1 MLINMKR
8 QLGETELDR
17 AQAENERLK
26 DKIKLYILERTY
38 LQKRQESDES
48 ERKLT
53 MERFK
58 QKLAKVENEKRELTL
73 EYQRLCRGL
82 GLGQC
87 SDLWFS
93 SYDFF
98 TGEADI
104 KYNPMLKSGIVK
116 ARNRVP
122 SRRVKIEP
130 RVVLDDKF
138 LNHTKAKLRDYRYV
152 KRSTK
157 NRKLNSSTRMKLKY
171 YRCSQEYPSPK
182 DPGFKQELV
191 LTALRA
197 IGGKG
202 TLDDV
207 DKWVRKHHSQLYGN
221 GLNRRVLSR
230 ALSRQADS
238 KVLDVERRTKKRRW
252 NIYRIP
258 AMIPCVPPGAPG
270 QSKPSAIR
278 MDKTTGD
285 TRDIPHRNGLSVAV
299 SNHAQKAAPMWT
311 TSLIA
316 PTNNKQSPSASIVRR
331 APQSLMNIP
340 GTNVITAS
348 LSATALSSQ
357 DKLSLENIPQLIAEE
372 TPAQN
377 PSPLTQ
383 VA

>member
-1 MLINMKR
+1 
-8 QLGETELDR
+8 
-17 AQAENERLK
+17 
-26 DKIKLYILERTY
+26 
-38 LQKRQESDES
+38 
-48 ERKLT
+48 

-82 GLGQC
+82 GQC
-87 SDLWFS
+87 SDFWFHP

-98 TGEADI
+98 TGDADL
-104 KYNPMLKSGIVK
+104 NNAMLKNGIVN

-130 RVVLDDKF
+130 HVVLDTKL
-138 LNHTKAKLRDYRYV
+138 LNHKKATMRDY
-152 KRSTK
+152 
-157 NRKLNSSTRMKLKY
+157 
-171 YRCSQEYPSPK
+171 SQEYPSPK

-207 DKWVRKHHSQLYGN
+207 DKWVRKHHRQLYGD

-230 ALSRQADS
+230 ALSRQAES
-238 KVLDVERRTKKRRW
+238 KVLNVERRTKNRRW

-258 AMIPCVPPGAPG
+258 GMIPCGRAG
-270 QSKPSAIR
+270 QRKPSPVR
-278 MDKTTGD
+278 KHKTNGD
-285 TRDIPHRNGLSVAV
+285 TRDIPYQNVPFAV
-299 SNHAQKAAPMWT
+299 LSNHAKKASPKWT
-311 TSLIA
+311 TSLIV
-316 PTNNKQSPSASIVRR
+316 PTNNNNKQSPSASIVRR
-331 APQSLMNIP
+331 PAQSLMNIP
-340 GTNVITAS
+340 VTNVGITAS
-348 LSATALSSQ
+348 LSVPAMSDQ
-357 DKLSLENIPQLIAEE
+357 DKLSLENIPRLIAEE

-377 PSPLTQ
+377 ASPLTQ